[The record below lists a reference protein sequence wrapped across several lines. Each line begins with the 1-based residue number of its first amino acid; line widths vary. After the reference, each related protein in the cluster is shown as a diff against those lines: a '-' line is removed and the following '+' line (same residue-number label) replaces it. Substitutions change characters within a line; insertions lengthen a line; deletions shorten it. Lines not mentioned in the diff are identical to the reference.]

1 MSTPKTPENSGSQNT
16 GSQNAGSPGTAQPAK
31 TPRRGSRLLRAALRH
46 PAVVP
51 IGAVVLALLI
61 GAVIIAA
68 AGLDP
73 LTAYV
78 AVLEGALDPRQLD
91 YTFSVWGFIC
101 GMALAAAIPLRMGE
115 FNLGGN
121 GQLVLGGLTAAWVAL
136 NVPLPAVLLVPV
148 AVIAAAIVAGAFGA
162 VSAPLATRFGIPII
176 ISTLLLSPIAVA
188 VASYLLRFQIGEAG
202 SAVAQTPRLPEA
214 GRMWA
219 LGDLSYS
226 NAGLLIII
234 AMMVA
239 FYVVDSRTAVGF
251 ELRVVGANRRFGAYG
266 GVRVGRLAFGA
277 MAAAGAAAGIIG
289 AIIVMSS
296 PYRLIDGALIS
307 PGYTF
312 AGLAAALLAGG
323 RPALIPVTAI
333 LFTVLQ
339 VGGAAME
346 RSADVPRQLSDVL
359 QGVVIVVLALRTV
372 LDQRR
377 TERSSA

>member
-1 MSTPKTPENSGSQNT
+1 MSTTTELPPV
-16 GSQNAGSPGTAQPAK
+16 
-31 TPRRGSRLLRAALRH
+31 TPRRRPGARLLSAALRH

-51 IGAVVLALLI
+51 IGAVIVALLI

-73 LTAYV
+73 ITAYA
-78 AVLEGALDPRQLD
+78 AVLNGALDPGTLD

-121 GQLVLGGLTAAWVAL
+121 GQLVLGGLAAAVIAG
-136 NVPLPAVLLVPV
+136 NVPLPGPIVVPLAVLGA
-148 AVIAAAIVAGAFGA
+148 AVLSGAFGA
-162 VSAPLATRFGIPII
+162 LSAPLATRFGIPII
-176 ISTLLLSPIAVA
+176 ISTLLLSPVAVA
-188 VASYLLRFQIGEAG
+188 VVSFLVRFPLGEVGASQ
-202 SAVAQTPRLPEA
+202 AQTPRLPEGA
-214 GRMWA
+214 RMFA

-226 NAGLLIII
+226 NVGLLIII

-239 FYVVDSRTAVGF
+239 FWVVDSRTAVGF
-251 ELRVVGANRRFGAYG
+251 ELRVVGANRRFGSYG

-277 MAAAGAAAGIIG
+277 MATAGAAAGIVG
-289 AIIVMSS
+289 AIIVLSS

-339 VGGAAME
+339 VGGTAME

-372 LDQRR
+372 IDQRR
-377 TERSSA
+377 TGRSSA

>member
-1 MSTPKTPENSGSQNT
+1 MSTPT
-16 GSQNAGSPGTAQPAK
+16 AARRPGA
-31 TPRRGSRLLRAALRH
+31 RLLSAALRH

-51 IGAVVLALLI
+51 IGAVIVALLI

-73 LTAYV
+73 ITAYA
-78 AVLEGALDPRQLD
+78 AVLNGALDPGTLD

-121 GQLVLGGLTAAWVAL
+121 GQLVLGGLAAAVIAG
-136 NVPLPAVLLVPV
+136 NVPLPGPIVVPLAVLGA
-148 AVIAAAIVAGAFGA
+148 AVLSGAFGA
-162 VSAPLATRFGIPII
+162 LSAPLATRFGIPII
-176 ISTLLLSPIAVA
+176 ISTLLLSPVAVA
-188 VASYLLRFQIGEAG
+188 VVSFLVRFPLGEVGASQ
-202 SAVAQTPRLPEA
+202 AQTPRLPEGA
-214 GRMWA
+214 RMFA

-226 NAGLLIII
+226 NVGLLVIIV
-234 AMMVA
+234 MMVA
-239 FYVVDSRTAVGF
+239 FWVVDSRTAVGF
-251 ELRVVGANRRFGAYG
+251 ELRVVGANRRFGSYG

-277 MAAAGAAAGIIG
+277 MAAAGAAAGIVG
-289 AIIVMSS
+289 AIIVLSS

-323 RPALIPVTAI
+323 RPALIPVTAV

-372 LDQRR
+372 IDQRR
-377 TERSSA
+377 TGRSSA

>member
-1 MSTPKTPENSGSQNT
+1 MTSTTTPPAT
-16 GSQNAGSPGTAQPAK
+16 GPEAPAPGRPGA
-31 TPRRGSRLLRAALRH
+31 RLVRAALRH

-51 IGAVVLALLI
+51 VGAVVLALLI
-61 GAVIIAA
+61 GAAIILA

-73 LTAYV
+73 VTAYA
-78 AVLEGALDPRQLD
+78 AVISGALEPGSLD
-91 YTFSVWGFIC
+91 YTFSVWGFII

-121 GQLVLGGLTAAWVAL
+121 GQLVLGGLTAAVIAGNL
-136 NVPLPAVLLVPV
+136 PLPGPLVIPL
-148 AVIAAAIVAGAFGA
+148 AVIGAAVVSGAFGA
-162 VSAPLATRFGIPII
+162 LSAPLATRFGIPII
-176 ISTLLLSPIAVA
+176 ISTLLLSPVAVA
-188 VASYLLRFQIGEAG
+188 VVSFLVRFPLGEAG
-202 SAVAQTPRLPEA
+202 SANAQTPRLPEDA
-214 GRMWA
+214 RMWA
-219 LGDLSYS
+219 LGDLSYT
-226 NAGLLIII
+226 NVGLLIIV
-234 AMMVA
+234 AMMVV
-239 FYVVDSRTAVGF
+239 FYVVDSRSAVGF

-266 GVRVGRLAFGA
+266 GVRVPRLALGA
-277 MAAAGAAAGIIG
+277 MAAAGAAAGVVG
-289 AIIVMSS
+289 AVIVMSS

-339 VGGAAME
+339 VGGQAME

-359 QGVVIVVLALRTV
+359 QGVVIVVLALRVV

>member
-1 MSTPKTPENSGSQNT
+1 MSTTTPPDAPSTPPAAPAGATPAPRPAARILNT
-16 GSQNAGSPGTAQPAK
+16 
-31 TPRRGSRLLRAALRH
+31 ALRH

-51 IGAVVLALLI
+51 IGAVVVALLI
-61 GAVIIAA
+61 GAAIMLA

-73 LTAYV
+73 IVAYTAV
-78 AVLEGALDPRQLD
+78 VSGALEPGTLD

-121 GQLVLGGLTAAWVAL
+121 GQLVLGGLTAALIAGYA
-136 NVPLPAVLLVPV
+136 PLPGPIVIPL
-148 AVIAAAIVAGAFGA
+148 AVIGAAVVSGAFGA
-162 VSAPLATRFGIPII
+162 LSAPLATRFGIPII
-176 ISTLLLSPIAVA
+176 ISTLLLSPVA
-188 VASYLLRFQIGEAG
+188 VAIVSYLVRFQIGEAG
-202 SAVAQTPRLPEA
+202 SAVAQTPRLPEGA
-214 GRMWA
+214 RMWA
-219 LGDLSYS
+219 LGDFSYS
-226 NAGLLIII
+226 NVGLLVII
-234 AMMVA
+234 AMMIV
-239 FYVVDSRTAVGF
+239 FWVVDSRSAVGY

-266 GVRVGRLAFGA
+266 GVRVGRLALGA
-277 MAAAGAAAGIIG
+277 MAAAGAAAGVVG

-312 AGLAAALLAGG
+312 AGVAAALLAGG
-323 RPALIPVTAI
+323 RPLLVPVTAI

-359 QGVVIVVLALRTV
+359 QGVVIVVLALRVV

-377 TERSSA
+377 SERSSA

>member
-1 MSTPKTPENSGSQNT
+1 MTSTPTKP
-16 GSQNAGSPGTAQPAK
+16 QPRA
-31 TPRRGSRLLRAALRH
+31 RRLLATALRH

-51 IGAVVLALLI
+51 LGAVVLALLI

-73 LTAYV
+73 LTAYA
-78 AVLEGALDPRQLD
+78 AVLEGSLDPRQLD

-121 GQLVLGGLTAAWVAL
+121 GQMVLGGLTAAWVAL
-136 NVPLPAVLLVPV
+136 NVPLPGILLVPL
-148 AVIAAAIVAGAFGA
+148 AVLAAAIVSGGFGA
-162 VSAPLATRFGIPII
+162 LSAPLATRFGIPII

-188 VASYLLRFQIGEAG
+188 VVSYLLRFQIGEAG
-202 SAVAQTPRLPEA
+202 SAVAQTPRLPDE

-226 NAGLLIII
+226 NTGLLVII

-239 FYVVDSRTAVGF
+239 FYVVDSRSAVGF

-277 MAAAGAAAGIIG
+277 MAAAGAAAGIVG

-333 LFTVLQ
+333 LFTILQ
-339 VGGAAME
+339 VGGASME

>member
-1 MSTPKTPENSGSQNT
+1 MSDTRASWR
-16 GSQNAGSPGTAQPAK
+16 AHPAA
-31 TPRRGSRLLRAALRH
+31 RLVDAAARH

-51 IGAVVLALLI
+51 LAAVAVAVLI
-61 GAVIIAA
+61 GGVIIAA

-73 LTAYV
+73 VTAYA
-78 AVLEGALDPRQLD
+78 AVLNGALDPDTLD

-101 GMALAAAIPLRMGE
+101 GMALVAAIPLRMGE

-121 GQLVLGGLTAAWVAL
+121 GQLVLGGLAAALVAGQSGL
-136 NVPLPAVLLVPV
+136 PPLLAVPV
-148 AVIAAAIVAGAFGA
+148 ALLAAAVLAGGFGA
-162 VSAPLATRFGIPII
+162 ISAPLSTRFGIPII
-176 ISTLLLSPIAVA
+176 ISTLLLSPVAVA
-188 VASYLLRFQIGEAG
+188 VVSYLVRFRIGEAG
-202 SAVAQTPRLPEA
+202 AAVAQTERFPESA
-214 GRMWA
+214 RMWA
-219 LGDLSYS
+219 IGDLSYT
-226 NAGLLIII
+226 NVGLLVVIGL
-234 AMMVA
+234 MVA
-239 FYVVDSRTAVGF
+239 FWLVDSRTAVGF

-266 GVRVGRLAFGA
+266 GVRVGRLAFSA
-277 MAAAGAAAGIIG
+277 MAASGAVAGVVG
-289 AIIVMSS
+289 AIITLSS
-296 PYRLIDGALIS
+296 PYRLIDGALLS

-372 LDQRR
+372 IDSRR
-377 TERSSA
+377 SGESGAR

>member
-1 MSTPKTPENSGSQNT
+1 MTAPPETTPGAAPV
-16 GSQNAGSPGTAQPAK
+16 AGPRAPGAG
-31 TPRRGSRLLRAALRH
+31 RRLAAAALRH

-61 GAVIIAA
+61 GAVIILA

-73 LTAYV
+73 IAAYTAV
-78 AVLEGALDPRQLD
+78 IQNSLDPGQLD
-91 YTFSVWGFIC
+91 YTFSVWAFIC

-121 GQLVLGGLTAAWVAL
+121 GQLVLGGLTATVIASSL
-136 NVPLPAVLLVPV
+136 PLPSIVLIPL
-148 AVIAAAIVAGAFGA
+148 AVIGAAIVAGAFGA
-162 VSAPLATRFGIPII
+162 ISAPLATRFGIPII
-176 ISTLLLSPIAVA
+176 ISTLLLSPVAVA
-188 VASYLLRFQIGEAG
+188 VVSFLVRFPLGEAG
-202 SAVAQTPRLPEA
+202 SAVAQTTRLPEGA
-214 GRMWA
+214 RMWA

-226 NAGLLIII
+226 NAGLIII
-234 AMMVA
+234 VLMMVV
-239 FYVVDSRTAVGF
+239 FWVVDSRSAVGF

-266 GVRVGRLAFGA
+266 GVRVGRLSLGA
-277 MAAAGAAAGIIG
+277 MAAAGAAAGVVG
-289 AIIVMSS
+289 AVIVMSS
-296 PYRLIDGALIS
+296 PFRLIDGALIS

-339 VGGAAME
+339 VGGAGME

>member
-1 MSTPKTPENSGSQNT
+1 MT
-16 GSQNAGSPGTAQPAK
+16 ASPT
-31 TPRRGSRLLRAALRH
+31 RAAWQSHPAARLVDTAVRH

-51 IGAVVLALLI
+51 LGAVLLAILI

-68 AGLDP
+68 AGLNP
-73 LTAYV
+73 LEAYA
-78 AVLEGALDPRQLD
+78 AVLAGALHPDTLD

-101 GMALAAAIPLRMGE
+101 GMALVAAIPLRMGE

-121 GQLVLGGLTAAWVAL
+121 GQLVLGGLAAAVVAGQSNL
-136 NVPLPAVLLVPV
+136 PPLLAVPV
-148 AVIAAAIVAGAFGA
+148 ALLAAAVLAGGFGA
-162 VSAPLATRFGIPII
+162 ISAPLATRFGIPII

-188 VASYLLRFQIGEAG
+188 VVSYLVRFQIGEAG
-202 SAVAQTPRLPEA
+202 AAVAQTERFPETA
-214 GRMWA
+214 RMWA
-219 LGDLSYS
+219 LGDLSYA
-226 NAGLLIII
+226 NVGLLIVI
-234 AMMVA
+234 ALMVV
-239 FYVVDSRTAVGF
+239 FWLVDSRSAVGF

-277 MAAAGAAAGIIG
+277 MAASGAVAGIVG
-289 AIIVMSS
+289 AIITLSA
-296 PYRLIDGALIS
+296 PYRLTDGALLS

-359 QGVVIVVLALRTV
+359 QGVVIIVLALRTV
-372 LDQRR
+372 LDSRR
-377 TERSSA
+377 SGESGTH

>member
-1 MSTPKTPENSGSQNT
+1 MSTTERPPVPS
-16 GSQNAGSPGTAQPAK
+16 ADAPPA
-31 TPRRGSRLLRAALRH
+31 RHRAARLLGAALRH

-61 GAVIIAA
+61 GAVIILA
-68 AGLDP
+68 AGLNP
-73 LTAYV
+73 ITAYA
-78 AVLEGALDPRQLD
+78 AVIDGALNPDSLD

-121 GQLVLGGLTAAWVAL
+121 GQLVLGGLTAAVIAGYA
-136 NVPLPAVLLVPV
+136 PLPGPIVIPLAVLGA
-148 AVIAAAIVAGAFGA
+148 AVVSGAFGA
-162 VSAPLATRFGIPII
+162 LSAPLATRFGIPII
-176 ISTLLLSPIAVA
+176 ISTLLLSPVAVA
-188 VASYLLRFQIGEAG
+188 VGSYLVRFQIGESG
-202 SAVAQTPRLPEA
+202 SAVAQTPRLPEGA
-214 GRMWA
+214 RMWA

-226 NAGLLIII
+226 NVGLLIII
-234 AMMVA
+234 AMMVV
-239 FYVVDSRTAVGF
+239 FWLVDTRSAVGY

-266 GVRVGRLAFGA
+266 GVRVGRLALGA
-277 MAAAGAAAGIIG
+277 MVAAGAAAGIVG

-377 TERSSA
+377 SERSSA

>member
-1 MSTPKTPENSGSQNT
+1 MTTTETSTPEAAP
-16 GSQNAGSPGTAQPAK
+16 APDRHARPGA
-31 TPRRGSRLLRAALRH
+31 RLLRAALRH

-51 IGAVVLALLI
+51 LGAVVLALLI

-68 AGLDP
+68 AGLSP
-73 LTAYV
+73 LTAYA
-78 AVLEGALDPRQLD
+78 AVLQGALNPDSLD

-115 FNLGGN
+115 FNMGGN
-121 GQLVLGGLTAAWVAL
+121 GQLVLGGLTAAVIAGYA
-136 NVPLPAVLLVPV
+136 PLPGPIVIPLAVLGA
-148 AVIAAAIVAGAFGA
+148 AVVSGAFGA
-162 VSAPLATRFGIPII
+162 LSAPLATRFGIPII
-176 ISTLLLSPIAVA
+176 ISTLLLSPVA
-188 VASYLLRFQIGEAG
+188 VAIVSYLVRFQIGEAG
-202 SAVAQTPRLPEA
+202 SAVAQTARLPEGA
-214 GRMWA
+214 RMFP
-219 LGDLSYS
+219 LGDLSYT
-226 NAGLLIII
+226 NVGLLVII
-234 AMMVA
+234 AMMIV
-239 FYVVDSRTAVGF
+239 FWLVDSRTAVGY

-266 GVRVGRLAFGA
+266 GVRVGRLALGA
-277 MAAAGAAAGIIG
+277 MAAAGAAAGIVG

-296 PYRLIDGALIS
+296 PFRLIDGALIS

-377 TERSSA
+377 SERSSA